1 VILTSST
8 TPAASAKPELGGIIC
23 ASLTPVTPDGSI
35 DIDRMAA
42 HIRGLFDDGCRFVSP
57 FGSTGEGPSF
67 SVREKTAALTALGVA
82 GIDPGRLIPASMS
95 AALDDVVEMVRF
107 GAAGG
112 YPAVL
117 IVPPFYYGGASQDGI
132 ADVFAALADRFG
144 GTLPI
149 DIILY
154 HIPQLTR
161 VGFGVELV
169 TKLMAR
175 HGRRIVGIKDSTGD
189 RDHTLMLQQTFPQLR
204 IFTGDDRVLGPLL
217 AAGGAGMIGGLPNVV
232 ARDLCEIYRDPTGAG
247 TAVLRERAAIRIQ
260 AVDDLGGIAALKAI
274 KARVLGDPAWMA
286 TRPPLQALDAAT
298 SAELLGRFER
308 SEFPFPSE
316 PA

>member
-1 VILTSST
+1 MTLTSS
-8 TPAASAKPELGGIIC
+8 PAPDASSKPELGGIIC
-23 ASLTPVTPDGSI
+23 ASLTPVTADGSI
-35 DIDRMAA
+35 DIARMAA
-42 HIRGLFDDGCRFVSP
+42 HIRGLFADGCSFVSP

-67 SVREKTAALTALGVA
+67 SVREKIAALGALVAAGV
-82 GIDPGRLIPASMS
+82 DPGRLIPASMS

-132 ADVFAALADRFG
+132 ADFFSALADRLG
-144 GTLPI
+144 GALPV

-161 VGFGVELV
+161 IGFGADLV
-169 TKLMAR
+169 RRLIAR

-189 RDHTLMLQQTFPQLR
+189 REHTLMLQRTFRELR
-204 IFTGDDRVLGPLL
+204 IFTGDDRVLAPLL
-217 AAGGAGMIGGLPNVV
+217 EAGGAGMIGGLPNIV
-232 ARDLCEIYRDPTGAG
+232 ARDLSAIYRDPSGPE
-247 TAVLRERAAIRIQ
+247 TAVLRERAAVRIE

-286 TRPPLQALDAAT
+286 TRPPLQPLDAAKT
-298 SAELLGRFER
+298 AELLGRFER

>member
-1 VILTSST
+1 MTHTS
-8 TPAASAKPELGGIIC
+8 TPAPDARSKPVLGGIIC
-23 ASLTPVTPDGSI
+23 ASLTPVGADGSI
-35 DIDRMAA
+35 DIARMAA
-42 HIRGLFDDGCRFVSP
+42 HMRGLFADGCSFVSP

-67 SVREKTAALTALGVA
+67 SVREKMAALEALVAA

-132 ADVFAALADRFG
+132 ADFFAALADRLG
-144 GTLPI
+144 GTLPV

-161 VGFGVELV
+161 VGFGAELV
-169 TKLMAR
+169 RKLMAR

-189 RDHTLMLQQTFPQLR
+189 RAHTLMLQQNFPELR
-204 IFTGDDRVLGPLL
+204 IFTGDDRVLAPLL

-232 ARDLCEIYRDPTGAG
+232 ARDLAAIYRNPTGAE
-247 TAVLRERAAIRIQ
+247 TAALRERAAVRIE

-274 KARVLGDPAWMA
+274 KARVLGDPAWTA
-286 TRPPLQALDAAT
+286 TRPPLQPLDAAAT
-298 SAELLGRFER
+298 AELLGRFER